1 MVTIQEIHSVTV
13 EVEAKNKSAAREIAS
28 KMVASNQVDLFNLF
42 YSHHVV
48 KNKWPVVKCINPKCR
63 KCGGEM
69 KAGMALQNKFSGL
82 PDFPDDTS
90 AATISRSGPPKMV
103 NVYKCIKCGHS
114 FEKNQLKNK

>member
-1 MVTIQEIHSVTV
+1 MKYMVTIQEIHSVTV

-63 KCGGEM
+63 KCGGTATVGIQGNVGGSPM
-69 KAGMALQNKFSGL
+69 TYWSGCWL
-82 PDFPDDTS
+82 AP
-90 AATISRSGPPKMV
+90 I
-103 NVYKCIKCGHS
+103 
-114 FEKNQLKNK
+114 